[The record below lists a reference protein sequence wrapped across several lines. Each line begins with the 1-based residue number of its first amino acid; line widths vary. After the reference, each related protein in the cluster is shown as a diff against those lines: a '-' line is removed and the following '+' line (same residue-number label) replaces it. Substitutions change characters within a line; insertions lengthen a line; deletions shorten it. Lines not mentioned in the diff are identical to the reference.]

1 LSYAFPTIESFN
13 NLVYND
19 HALRGALEGLSV
31 GAAAMLWHWRTVAWL
46 VGLAGPALMF
56 WSHVMWNYF
65 IMRSSDPSSLLTT
78 LRDVLDRGRLPLE
91 VLFFG
96 AIAAV
101 VAELLILRWVAKR
114 DRLFPPLPFARLL
127 SLIKQLNT
135 KAGLAELVTVERYL
149 TLRRAVYYSGW
160 QRQLAGEKPIL
171 AYADYA
177 RLNSLAARLGLRQ
190 VVAAPPAAAT
200 TGPPSVAAPAAEA
213 AVSPAPAADVSP
225 ES

>member
-1 LSYAFPTIESFN
+1 
-13 NLVYND
+13 
-19 HALRGALEGLSV
+19 
-31 GAAAMLWHWRTVAWL
+31 
-46 VGLAGPALMF
+46 
-56 WSHVMWNYF
+56 MWNYF